1 MFARLQRGAWDILA
15 PGTDH
20 PVGRVLGDGLQWLVI
35 LNAAAAV
42 METVDVVAMRYGSVL
57 TWFAMIS
64 IGVLAVVLVVRV
76 WAIPVGEP
84 TADPMHA
91 RVAFLRRPSSV
102 LDLLVIVPFTLG
114 VFISIPEFRTI
125 RLLWVLHL
133 LEFPGFERSR
143 QRFRT
148 VYRRKRDDLAI
159 AFTGTG
165 AVALFAATLLYLAER
180 SAQPDSFGSI
190 PAALWWSIVTLTTV
204 GYGDVVPMTP
214 LGRVF
219 GALTTIVGIAIFAL
233 PASILASGFLMEAER
248 HPNVGE
254 CPHCGHSLVGNDEE
268 HDRDVDDR

>member
-1 MFARLQRGAWDILA
+1 MFSRLQRRTWAVLA
-15 PGTDH
+15 PETDH
-20 PVGRVLGDGLQWLVI
+20 PVGRVLNNGLQWLVI
-35 LNAAAAV
+35 LNAISAV
-42 METVDVVAMRYGSVL
+42 METVDVVAIRYGSVL
-57 TWFAMIS
+57 TLFAMIS
-64 IGVLAVVLVVRV
+64 IGVLAVMLVVRV
-76 WAIPVGEP
+76 WAIPVSEP
-84 TADPMHA
+84 TDPMHA

-102 LDLLVIVPFTLG
+102 LDLLVIVPFALG
-114 VFISIPEFRTI
+114 VFISIPEFQTI

-133 LEFPGFERSR
+133 LGFPGFEGSR

-165 AVALFAATLLYLAER
+165 AVALFAATLLYLVER

-214 LGRVF
+214 LGQVL

-233 PASILASGFLMEAER
+233 PASILASGFLIEAER
-248 HPNVGE
+248 HPDIGE
-254 CPHCGHSLVGNDEE
+254 CPHCGHSLVGTDG
-268 HDRDVDDR
+268 DRDHDMDDL